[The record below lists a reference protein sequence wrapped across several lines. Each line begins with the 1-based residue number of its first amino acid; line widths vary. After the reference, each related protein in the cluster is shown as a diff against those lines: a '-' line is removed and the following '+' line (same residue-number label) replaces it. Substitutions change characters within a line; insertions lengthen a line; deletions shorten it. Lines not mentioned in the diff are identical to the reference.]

1 MNRGL
6 TFTEQ
11 GWEDFC
17 YWQLQDRKT
26 VKRLIRLL
34 NDTRRNPYEG
44 IGKPEALKH
53 EYQGWWSRR
62 IDDEHRLIYRLKD
75 DSIQVAAC
83 RFHYD

>member
-1 MNRGL
+1 MNREL
-6 TFTEQ
+6 IFTEQ

-17 YWQLQDRKT
+17 YWQLQERKT

-34 NDTRRNPYEG
+34 NDVKRNPYEG

-53 EYQGWWSRR
+53 EYQDWWICR

-75 DSIQVAAC
+75 DAIQVASC
-83 RFHYD
+83 RFHYN